1 MVGAKKG
8 RAGCGCLLFV
18 LIVCMV
24 LAGVLIHPFSLR
36 LVAGGFR
43 YADMVMPCDAIFVP
57 RFTEDKNGEVYT
69 EAFREYWA
77 GNGKALWVE
86 DDRIFGFTMKDIVER
101 MAKKRGIKE
110 GTVHALEVE
119 GDDVAKAGLVRQAFA
134 KQGFKKI
141 LLVVPDYASRRYHL
155 LYGPRES
162 GDPMLFLV
170 KPVGVSYFK
179 ADKWWRTDLSRA
191 VMGRELYRICL
202 LYVDRFKY
210 GRKGKDGKE

>member
-1 MVGAKKG
+1 MVKAQKG

-36 LVAGGFR
+36 VLAGRFQ
-43 YADMVMPCDAIFVP
+43 YADRAVPCDAIFVP
-57 RFTEDKNGEVYT
+57 RFMEDRNGEVYT

-86 DDRIFGFTMKDIVER
+86 DDHVFGFTMKDIVGR
-101 MAKKRGIKE
+101 MAKERGIRE

-119 GDDVAKAGLVRQAFA
+119 GDGAAKAALVRRAFA
-134 KQGFKKI
+134 KQGFKRV

-155 LYGPRES
+155 LYGPTGS
-162 GDPMLFLV
+162 GDAVLFLV
-170 KPVGVSYFK
+170 KPVDVSYFK
-179 ADKWWRTDLSRA
+179 VDKWWRTDLSRA
-191 VMGRELYRICL
+191 MMGRELYRICL

-210 GRKGKDGKE
+210 GRKGEDGKE

>member
-119 GDDVAKAGLVRQAFA
+119 GDDVAKAGPVRQAFA